1 MQLRDYRRA
10 KGLTLHDMADLV
22 GWGFN
27 MVSRHER
34 GLSKPSPEQVEKYRK
49 ATGGEVQHSDW
60 VALARRVQRQHRAA
74 KPRTPSA
81 ACTPQSEEKSIA

>member
-1 MQLRDYRRA
+1 MQLRDYRKA

-34 GLSKPSPEQVEKYRK
+34 GISAPTVEQVEKYRK
-49 ATGGEVQHSDW
+49 ATGGEVEHRDW
-60 VALARRVQRQHRAA
+60 VDLARRVKRQQRAKADALPAA
-74 KPRTPSA
+74 STPDA
-81 ACTPQSEEKSIA
+81 KEKSVA